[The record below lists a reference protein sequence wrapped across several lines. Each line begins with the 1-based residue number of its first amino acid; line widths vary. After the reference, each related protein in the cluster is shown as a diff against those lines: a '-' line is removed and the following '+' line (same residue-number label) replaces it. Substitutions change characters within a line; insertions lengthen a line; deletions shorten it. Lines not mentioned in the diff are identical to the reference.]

1 MILKRSGL
9 ALLILLPFAGEA
21 SADFEVHSGEGSWI
35 AIRGPDEDES
45 DALLR
50 LGCKGSGL
58 IDTHLGGIFGIGE
71 GKHEA
76 ASVILSSGALT
87 ARVQGVSIWT
97 EDSEMTGGNELLA
110 GLFSND
116 DAFRVLTS
124 GKEITLLGGSENV
137 ERFELGAEATAELK
151 AFIEKCG

>member
-1 MILKRSGL
+1 M
-9 ALLILLPFAGEA
+9 LLPFAGEA
-21 SADFEVHSGEGSWI
+21 SADFEVDGGEGSWI
-35 AIRGPDEDES
+35 AIRGPIEDEG
-45 DALLR
+45 DALIR

-58 IDTHLGGIFGIGE
+58 IDTHLGGMFGIGE

-87 ARVQGVSIWT
+87 ARVQGVSIWS
-97 EDSEMTGGNELLA
+97 EDFEMTGGTELLTA
-110 GLFSND
+110 LFSND
-116 DAFRVLTS
+116 NAFRVLTS
-124 GKEITLLGGSENV
+124 GREITLLGGIEKA